1 MPTPPLSPEL
11 MQEAVDLWLEHGKS
25 VRAAADASGLNY
37 HAYCHRLEKAKKLGM
52 HLDPAIRQKLN
63 DHGVMTTNGLHSG
76 WLELQDE
83 NGKKTGNLYFQVG
96 KDEPQRFVDVVT
108 ESLANYKPLD
118 RTLFAPRVSHGAK
131 GDKLLVLDLA
141 DVHFG
146 KLCIQDETSHTY
158 NIEVARHRVIEGT
171 RALLKRSDG
180 IHRVLFVMGNDIL
193 HTENGK
199 TTTSGT
205 AQDSDGSY
213 FTAWR
218 AAQHASIDAIS
229 ECAGVADVDLIH
241 CMSNHDWRSG
251 WALSQTI
258 AASVS
263 SHEGVRATP
272 YNLSERHRKFY
283 GYGRNGIL
291 LTHGDGAKEEAL
303 TSLFLKEG
311 RSLISNCD
319 LLYAYLHH
327 FHHKIRKRRGI
338 DVFQSEKDHTAFT
351 QINTGAA
358 RVEGGDM
365 MAEYVRSPSA
375 PDGWHDRNGYVN
387 RQAVEAFIHC
397 PHDGQKDRLTEW
409 F

>member
-1 MPTPPLSPEL
+1 MITEDEL
-11 MQEAVDLWLEHGKS
+11 AQVEQLRSQGMGRHKI
-25 VRAAADASGLNY
+25 AAAMEKPQSWVQRRIAS
-37 HAYCHRLEKAKKLGM
+37 LEKQER
-52 HLDPAIRQKLN
+52 LDPAILEKLSSYGVN
-63 DHGVMTTNGLHSG
+63 DLAGVHSG
-76 WLELQDE
+76 WLEVQDE
-83 NGKKTGNLYFQVG
+83 EGEKRGNLYFYLG
-96 KDEPQRFVDVVT
+96 KDEPQKFTDMVSD
-108 ESLANYKPLD
+108 SLSDYKPLD
-118 RTLFAPRVSHGAK
+118 QELFAPRVNHGAK

-146 KLCIQDETSHTY
+146 KLCEASETGFTY
-158 NIEVARHRVIEGT
+158 NVEVARHRVIDGT
-171 RALLKRSDG
+171 RSLLRRADG
-180 IHRVLFVMGNDIL
+180 IHRILFVMGNDIL
-193 HTENGK
+193 HTDNGK
-199 TTTSGT
+199 TSTAGT
-205 AQDSDGSY
+205 PQDSDGSY

-229 ECAGVADVDLIH
+229 ECAGVADVDLLH

-251 WALSQTI
+251 WGLSQTI
-258 AASVS
+258 AAAMSG
-263 SHEGVRATP
+263 HEGVRATP
-272 YNLSERHRKFY
+272 YNLSPKHRKFY
-283 GYGRNGIL
+283 GYGRNGLL

-311 RSLISNCD
+311 RNLISECD

-351 QINTGAA
+351 QISMGAA

-365 MAEYVRSPSA
+365 VAEYVRSPSA